1 MSVIGRSPCGITH
14 GAVRWKTYSCS
25 TSRRIS
31 GTYWIAEA
39 PVPIEA
45 TRLPFSS

>member
-1 MSVIGRSPCGITH
+1 MGRSEWGTTQ
-14 GAVRWKTYSCS
+14 GGVRWKTCSCS
-25 TSRRIS
+25 TSGWII

-45 TRLPFSS
+45 TRLPFMS